1 MSANSANGTT
11 AESSVAVAIVNV
23 PAMVANSVTQ
33 TNRQFYDSITSG
45 VQWYFEQWEDL
56 VEEAKASLSTDAE
69 SIGVSDILAGLAEAK
84 VASDIPGRIRLRL
97 KQLRGHDDLAT
108 QSAQALGR
116 LSGITE
122 VDVSALT
129 GSILIFYDTAQYESR
144 DALVRAIAA
153 HA

>member
-11 AESSVAVAIVNV
+11 AESSVAVTIVNL
-23 PAMVANSVTQ
+23 PATVVQPVAQAS
-33 TNRQFYDSITSG
+33 RQFYDTITGG

-56 VEEAKASLSTDAE
+56 VVEAKASLSTGAE

-84 VASDIPGRIRLRL
+84 VASDIPGRVRLRL
-97 KQLRGHDDLAT
+97 KQLRGHDDVAT

-116 LSGITE
+116 MSGITE
-122 VDVSALT
+122 ADVSALT

-153 HA
+153 QA